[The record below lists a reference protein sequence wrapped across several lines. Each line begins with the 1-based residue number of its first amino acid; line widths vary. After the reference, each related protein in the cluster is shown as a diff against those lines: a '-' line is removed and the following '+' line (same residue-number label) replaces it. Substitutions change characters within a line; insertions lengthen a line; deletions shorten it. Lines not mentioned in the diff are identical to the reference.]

1 MSENLENKS
10 ACSIEEITN
19 TNTLENTSN
28 DFHLSTVNSEEQP
41 KTDCN
46 QSINSNSNSKT
57 PTETSDEH
65 FKEHVHY
72 EGDVAVYTDPS
83 TNFQYTWCKEKQE
96 WVARSTAVYGFEDDT
111 HTYTDSDG
119 VKYFWDKEKNA
130 WFPKVDDDF
139 MARYQLSYG
148 FVDNTQPVKEPPKEV
163 EDVKKPEVSPEALK
177 LKRKAQQPE
186 PTWFDIDDQHN
197 TNVYVSNLPLD
208 LTEQEFVDFMQ
219 KCGLV
224 MRETTSGKMKVKLYT
239 DPETKVFKGD
249 ALCTYIRIESVD
261 LALKLLDGA
270 DLKGKR
276 VKVERAKFQM
286 KGKFDPSLK
295 PKKRKKKEKE
305 KIKRMQEKL
314 FDWRPERMRG
324 ERAKHEK
331 IVIVKNVFESSM
343 FDVDVGLIL
352 EFQQDLREEC
362 SKCGNVKKVI
372 IYDRHPEGVVQVN
385 MKDPEEADAVVQLL
399 NGRWFEKRQLTAEIW
414 DGKTKYKIAE
424 TDSQISKRMENW
436 DKFLEADDQKRDKNS
451 KKSEETKS

>member
-1 MSENLENKS
+1 MAENLENKS
-10 ACSIEEITN
+10 VCNTEEIAN
-19 TNTLENTSN
+19 VSTLESSSN
-28 DFHLSTVNSEEQP
+28 DIHVNTGNSEEPKKDDSVSIKTQP
-41 KTDCN
+41 
-46 QSINSNSNSKT
+46 SET
-57 PTETSDEH
+57 PSDEH

-72 EGDVAVYTDPS
+72 EDDVAVYTDPA

-96 WVARSTAVYGFEDDT
+96 WVVRSTAVYGFEDDT
-111 HTYTDSDG
+111 HTYTDTDG

-139 MARYQLSYG
+139 MARYQLTYG
-148 FVDNTQPVKEPPKEV
+148 FVDNTQPVKEPPKE
-163 EDVKKPEVSPEALK
+163 DVKKPELTPEVQ
-177 LKRKAQQPE
+177 KRKAQQPE

-197 TNVYVSNLPLD
+197 TNVYVSNLPLE

-224 MRETTSGKMKVKLYT
+224 MRDTASGKMKVKLYT
-239 DPETKVFKGD
+239 DPETKSFKGD

-270 DLKGKR
+270 DLKGKK

-286 KGKFDPSLK
+286 KGEFNPSLK

-305 KIKRMQEKL
+305 KLKRMQEKL

-343 FDVDVGLIL
+343 FDVDVSLIL

-362 SKCGNVKKVI
+362 SKCGDVRKVI

-399 NGRWFEKRQLTAEIW
+399 NGRWFGKRQLTAEIW

-424 TDSQISKRMENW
+424 TDSQITKRMENW
-436 DKFLEADDQKRDKNS
+436 DKFLETEDQKNDKSS
-451 KKSEETKS
+451 KKSEEIKS